1 MDIKVFFLYTI
12 TAIGCFIFLKYKIY
26 IDKCVTKS
34 MEKIGILWQLIVM
47 PLFFYGIHKAT
58 YEIYLET
65 NNDELGLKNGLI
77 LYLVLINLLCIAY
90 TLEKLAKAFSEKRSF
105 FSLLPTIIAIL
116 FAIALNF
123 AVQYN
128 ILFDYEKE
136 AFVNIQPECWYK
148 DLANFFFYSFGV
160 LTSSII
166 TQIAAA
172 SILAKVL
179 VTLEVLSAFIFIILI
194 IGNYKAIG
202 ESLSNLRFLHGENN
216 EKEQQPLTKEER

>member
-1 MDIKVFFLYTI
+1 MDIRVFFLYTV
-12 TAIGCFIFLKYKIY
+12 TVIGCFIFLNYKRY

-34 MEKIGILWQLIVM
+34 MEKIGMLWTLIVM
-47 PLFFYGIHKAT
+47 PLFVYGIHKVT

-65 NNDELGLKNGLI
+65 NKDELGCEYGLI
-77 LYLVLINLLCIAY
+77 LFLVLIDSFCIAY
-90 TLEKLAKAFSEKRSF
+90 TLEKLAKVFSEKRSF

-123 AVQYN
+123 AIQYN

-136 AFVNIQPECWYK
+136 VFMKIQPECWYK

-166 TQIAAA
+166 TQIAAV

-179 VTLEVLSAFIFIILI
+179 VSLEVLSAFIFIILI

-216 EKEQQPLTKEER
+216 KKE

>member
-1 MDIKVFFLYTI
+1 MYRKRGRFETNYQIDLFCAVCVFILLHFVLH
-12 TAIGCFIFLKYKIY
+12 
-26 IDKCVTKS
+26 
-34 MEKIGILWQLIVM
+34 EKITFRFVRMLHFVL
-47 PLFFYGIHKAT
+47 L
-58 YEIYLET
+58 
-65 NNDELGLKNGLI
+65 D
-77 LYLVLINLLCIAY
+77 LVLIDLFCIAY

-123 AVQYN
+123 AIQYN

-216 EKEQQPLTKEER
+216 KKEQQPLTKEER

>member
-26 IDKCVTKS
+26 IDKCITKS
-34 MEKIGILWQLIVM
+34 IEKIGILWQLIVM

-65 NNDELGLKNGLI
+65 NNDELGSENGLI

-216 EKEQQPLTKEER
+216 KKEQQHLTKEEQ

>member
-1 MDIKVFFLYTI
+1 MYRKRGRFETNYQIDLFCAVCVFILLHFVLH
-12 TAIGCFIFLKYKIY
+12 
-26 IDKCVTKS
+26 
-34 MEKIGILWQLIVM
+34 EKITFRFVRMLHFVL
-47 PLFFYGIHKAT
+47 L
-58 YEIYLET
+58 
-65 NNDELGLKNGLI
+65 D
-77 LYLVLINLLCIAY
+77 LVLIDLFCIAY

-123 AVQYN
+123 AIQYN

-136 AFVNIQPECWYK
+136 AFMKIQPECWYK

-166 TQIAAA
+166 TQIAAV

-202 ESLSNLRFLHGENN
+202 ESLSICDFCTEKTTKKSSNILQRKNNDRENTMP
-216 EKEQQPLTKEER
+216 QSITC

>member
-1 MDIKVFFLYTI
+1 
-12 TAIGCFIFLKYKIY
+12 
-26 IDKCVTKS
+26 

-65 NNDELGLKNGLI
+65 NNDELGLENGLI

-148 DLANFFFYSFGV
+148 DLANFFFYSFSV

-179 VTLEVLSAFIFIILI
+179 VSLEVLSAFIFIILI
-194 IGNYKAIG
+194 IGNYKVIG
-202 ESLSNLRFLHGENN
+202 ESLSNCDFFADKNN
-216 EKEQQPLTKEER
+216 KKE

>member
-1 MDIKVFFLYTI
+1 MDIKVFYLYTI
-12 TAIGCFIFLKYKIY
+12 IVIGCFIFLKYKKY

-34 MEKIGILWQLIVM
+34 MEKIGMLWTLIVM
-47 PLFFYGIHKAT
+47 PLFVYGIHKAT

-65 NNDELGLKNGLI
+65 NKDELGWEYGLI
-77 LYLVLINLLCIAY
+77 LFLVLIDLFCIAY
-90 TLEKLAKAFSEKRSF
+90 ALEKLEKAFSEKRSF

-123 AVQYN
+123 AIQYN

-136 AFVNIQPECWYK
+136 AYVNIQPECWYK
-148 DLANFFFYSFGV
+148 DLANFFFYSFSV

-179 VTLEVLSAFIFIILI
+179 VSLEVLSAFIFIILI
-194 IGNYKAIG
+194 IGNYKVIG
-202 ESLSNLRFLHGENN
+202 ESLSNCDFFAEKNN
-216 EKEQQPLTKEER
+216 KKE

>member
-12 TAIGCFIFLKYKIY
+12 TAIGCFTFLKYKIY
-26 IDKCVTKS
+26 IDKCITKS
-34 MEKIGILWQLIVM
+34 IEKIGILWQLIVM

-65 NNDELGLKNGLI
+65 NNDELGSENGLI

-216 EKEQQPLTKEER
+216 KKE

>member
-1 MDIKVFFLYTI
+1 MNWRLFLLYHLI
-12 TAIGCFIFLKYKIY
+12 SYQR
-26 IDKCVTKS
+26 KS
-34 MEKIGILWQLIVM
+34 RM
-47 PLFFYGIHKAT
+47 
-58 YEIYLET
+58 
-65 NNDELGLKNGLI
+65 
-77 LYLVLINLLCIAY
+77 NL
-90 TLEKLAKAFSEKRSF
+90 
-105 FSLLPTIIAIL
+105 L

-123 AVQYN
+123 AIQYN

-160 LTSSII
+160 LTSSVI
-166 TQIAAA
+166 TEIAAA

-202 ESLSNLRFLHGENN
+202 ESLSNLRFLHGEN
-216 EKEQQPLTKEER
+216 KKKRVATFHKGRTMIERLPCLRA

>member
-1 MDIKVFFLYTI
+1 MYRKRGRFETNYQIALFCAVCVFILLHFVLH
-12 TAIGCFIFLKYKIY
+12 
-26 IDKCVTKS
+26 
-34 MEKIGILWQLIVM
+34 EKITFRFVRMLHFVL
-47 PLFFYGIHKAT
+47 L
-58 YEIYLET
+58 
-65 NNDELGLKNGLI
+65 D
-77 LYLVLINLLCIAY
+77 LVLIDLFCIAY

-123 AVQYN
+123 AIQYN

-136 AFVNIQPECWYK
+136 AFVNIQPECWYE
-148 DLANFFFYSFGV
+148 DLVNFFFYSFGV

-202 ESLSNLRFLHGENN
+202 ESLSNSRFLPGEN
-216 EKEQQPLTKEER
+216 KKK

>member
-1 MDIKVFFLYTI
+1 MDIKDFLLYTI
-12 TAIGCFIFLKYKIY
+12 TAIGCFIILKYRY
-26 IDKCVTKS
+26 IDKCVTKI
-34 MEKIGILWQLIVM
+34 MGKIGILWHLIVM
-47 PLFFYGIHKAT
+47 PFFVYGIHKTT

-65 NNDELGLKNGLI
+65 NKDELGWEYGLI
-77 LYLVLINLLCIAY
+77 LYLVLIDLYCIAY
-90 TLEKLAKAFSEKRSF
+90 TLEKMAKAFSEKRSF

-123 AVQYN
+123 AIQYN

-148 DLANFFFYSFGV
+148 DLVNFFFYSFGV

-166 TQIAAA
+166 TQIVAA

-216 EKEQQPLTKEER
+216 KKEQQPLTKEER